1 MTFNACPLLEAASLF
16 KQGWSPEWFC
26 SWLSLPDEL
35 WRVLSLRDYNTRV
48 VVFGTALL
56 GAAAGVI
63 GSFALLRKRALLGDA
78 LSHAMLPGIAMAYLI
93 SVLLGQE
100 GKSLPLLLLGA
111 TLSGLLGTCCVLGI
125 RQWTKLKEDAA
136 LSIVLSVFFGA
147 GVALLGIVQ
156 QTTRGHAAGLE
167 SFIFGKAS
175 ALAVEDAWV
184 IFGGGLCCVLLVI
197 LFFKEWK
204 LLCFDET
211 FAASSGWPV
220 LGLDWLMMLL
230 IVLISVIGLQ
240 AVGLVLMIALLVI
253 PPAAARFWT
262 DQLRTMVWLAG
273 ALGCVSSFGGAIVS
287 ALLPRLPS
295 GAMIVLFAGAMFLL
309 SFLLGTRRGILF
321 QAWQSWRLQQRV
333 QRQHLLRAMFELSE
347 LQAAGAAS
355 SVGQPA
361 PVSRERLQG
370 MRSWSKRQLA
380 TEINR
385 AVTAGLVIP
394 LSSDQLRLTAAG
406 QQMASKLVHQHRLWE
421 LYLIT
426 HAEQAPSKV
435 DRDADQMEHVLT
447 PEMIARLERLLN
459 ASQQGGSV
467 PSSPHPILPPPET
480 ERIGGEQA

>member
-1 MTFNACPLLEAASLF
+1 MIWE
-16 KQGWSPEWFC
+16 WSI
-26 SWLSLPDEL
+26 SWLALPDDL

-48 VVFGTALL
+48 VVLGTALL

-78 LSHAMLPGIAMAYLI
+78 LSHAMLPGIALAYLAA
-93 SVLLGQE
+93 VWLGAE
-100 GKSLPLLLLGA
+100 GKSVPLLLFGA

-125 RQWTKLKEDAA
+125 RHWTRLKEDAA

-156 QTTRGHAAGLE
+156 QTARGHAAGLE
-167 SFIFGKAS
+167 SFVFGKAS
-175 ALAVEDAWV
+175 ALAIEDAWV
-184 IFGGGLCCVLLVI
+184 IMGGGLVCVLLVS

-211 FAASSGWPV
+211 FAASNGWPV
-220 LGLDWLMMLL
+220 VGLDWLMMFL
-230 IVLISVIGLQ
+230 IVLISVVGLQ

-262 DQLRTMVWLAG
+262 DDLRTMVWLAG
-273 ALGCVSSFGGAIVS
+273 VLGCVSSFGGAIVS

-295 GAMIVLFAGAMFLL
+295 GAMIVLFAGAIFLVSL
-309 SFLLGTRRGILF
+309 LLGTRRGVF
-321 QAWQSWRLQQRV
+321 YQAWQSWSLQQRI

-347 LQAAGAAS
+347 LQEEHSGS
-355 SVGQPA
+355 SVGQPV
-361 PVSRERLQG
+361 PVDFERLQA

-380 TEINR
+380 AEVRR
-385 AVTAGLVIP
+385 AISAGLVIP
-394 LSSDQLRLTAAG
+394 LSPSQLRLTAAG
-406 QQMASKLVHQHRLWE
+406 QQLAARLVHQHRLWE

-426 HAEQAPSKV
+426 HAELAPSKV
-435 DRDADQMEHVLT
+435 DRDADRIEHVLT

-467 PSSPHPILPPPET
+467 PVSPHPILPPAAVEPA
-480 ERIGGEQA
+480 GGGRP